1 MGIDNAH
8 KLIVNCLPLTS
19 DERAAFTRAARNVP
33 QEFVGDEARRGD
45 MSWKAVVSDDL
56 KASATAIVGNIP
68 VETCADYPRLEWLQT
83 WSAGVDAYR
92 RAGITRRGIMLT
104 NASGAYGQSV
114 SEHMFAMMWSLMR
127 NIPQYAR
134 NQMKDAW
141 IDEGIALSPSGK
153 TALIIGTG
161 DIGSHFATLCKA
173 VGMTTFGIR
182 RNASKPADG
191 IDDMHGFDDL
201 DMLLPKA
208 DVVAMCV
215 PSAPETHNMLDSR
228 RIMMLKND
236 AVVINAGRGDAIDLG
251 ALCAALREG
260 RLHGAGLD
268 VTDPEPLPSGHPL
281 WNEPRC
287 LITPHVAGGNHIA
300 QTPERIIGIALANVR
315 AYAAGQQLMNLVG

>member
-1 MGIDNAH
+1 
-8 KLIVNCLPLTS
+8 
-19 DERAAFTRAARNVP
+19 
-33 QEFVGDEARRGD
+33 
-45 MSWKAVVSDDL
+45 
-56 KASATAIVGNIP
+56 
-68 VETCADYPRLEWLQT
+68 
-83 WSAGVDAYR
+83 
-92 RAGITRRGIMLT
+92 MLT